1 MAGSLLHAPASYCE
15 QAETPQR
22 CPASP
27 AFERRRSSWALTFA
41 KFTLVGSSGMV
52 IDLAVFL
59 GSIGFVNLGVAR
71 ALGIGI
77 AMTWN
82 LFLNRQFTF
91 VDCRPRSLWLQYF
104 LFCAS
109 CFLLAVAH
117 WGTSITLCY
126 FWDSSRA

>member
-52 IDLAVFL
+52 IDMAVFL
-59 GSIGFVNLGVAR
+59 GTIAFVTLGVAR
-71 ALGIGI
+71 ALGIGV

-82 LFLNRQFTF
+82 FFLNRQFQF
-91 VDCRPRSLWLQYF
+91 VDCGPRWLGLQYF
-104 LFCAS
+104 LFCGVG
-109 CFLLAVAH
+109 FLGA
-117 WGTSITLCY
+117 
-126 FWDSSRA
+126 